1 MEGLE
6 NADSNNTVLCTL
18 CRRLYKKVL
27 LHAEVLAYSL
37 ITRFMTTIDFF
48 HVDYFCGSSCSYHV
62 LCEEFK
68 NNMG

>member
-1 MEGLE
+1 MPTPTTQFFVHCAG
-6 NADSNNTVLCTL
+6 DCT
-18 CRRLYKKVL
+18 KKVL
-27 LHAEVLAYSL
+27 HAKVLAYSL